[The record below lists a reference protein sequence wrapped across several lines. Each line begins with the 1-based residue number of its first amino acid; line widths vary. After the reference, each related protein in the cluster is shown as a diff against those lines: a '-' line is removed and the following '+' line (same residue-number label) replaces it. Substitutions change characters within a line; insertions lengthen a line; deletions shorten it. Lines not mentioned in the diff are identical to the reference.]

1 MRTWSHTPWNLRQAL
16 RDRTSVVD
24 LGLTWSGPTR
34 AALKALGAYRHDGH
48 WATAWKH
55 HPLTVAVGER
65 RLRIHGRTS
74 EADVV
79 LQIGDLA
86 RFDQPFV
93 LYQDLSFDM
102 VIERL
107 VDGTGSG
114 ARMPGLSESRIR
126 RLADRQRAIYDRC
139 AAVLTMSQWTADHLV
154 RVTGVPADRVHVV
167 PPGANALPD
176 RPVRADRPGPRRRLL
191 FIGKD
196 FHGKAGDVVVEALG
210 VLRREVDPGFELTV
224 AGPAGYPGEV
234 PPGVR
239 FLGRLPLDQVSALY
253 AEHDLFVMP
262 SRFEAFGIAFVEAL
276 AHGIPCIARRD
287 CAMPELVRSGDNGG
301 FVESDDPVELAAK
314 IVGVVNDDT
323 IYANTERESADVIA
337 RYQWSR
343 AADDVLR
350 IIGALW

>member
-34 AALKALGAYRHDGH
+34 AALRALGAYRHDGR
-48 WATAWKH
+48 WATARKH
-55 HPLTVAVGER
+55 HPLTVAAGEH
-65 RLRIHGRTS
+65 RLRSRGRAGD
-74 EADVV
+74 ADVV

-86 RFDQPFV
+86 RFDQPFL

-114 ARMPGLSESRIR
+114 ARLPGLTESRIR

-167 PPGANALPD
+167 PPGANVLPD
-176 RPVRADRPGPRRRLL
+176 GPIRADRPRPRRRLL
-191 FIGKD
+191 FIGGD
-196 FHGKAGDVVVEALG
+196 FHGKAGDVVVDALA
-210 VLRREVDPGFELTV
+210 VLRREVDPAFRLTI
-224 AGPAGYPGEV
+224 AGPTAYRGEV

-239 FLGRLPLDQVSALY
+239 FVGRLPLDRVSALY

-287 CAMPELVRSGDNGG
+287 CAMPELVRSGVNGG
-301 FVESDDPVELAAK
+301 FVESADPIELAAK
-314 IVGVVNDDT
+314 IVGVINDDA
-323 IYANTERESADVIA
+323 IYARTERESADVIS

-350 IIGALW
+350 IVGSL

>member
-16 RDRTSVVD
+16 RERASVVD

-34 AALKALGAYRHDGH
+34 AALKALGAYRHDGR

-55 HPLTVAVGER
+55 HPLTVAAGER
-65 RLRIHGRTS
+65 RLRSHSRTS
-74 EADVV
+74 AADVV
-79 LQIGDLA
+79 LEIGDLA
-86 RFDQPFV
+86 RFDQPFL

-126 RLADRQRAIYDRC
+126 RLADRQRLIYDRC

-176 RPVRADRPGPRRRLL
+176 GPVRADRPRPRRRLL
-191 FIGKD
+191 FVGKD
-196 FHGKAGDVVVEALG
+196 FQGKAGDVVVEALA
-210 VLRREVDPGFELTV
+210 VLRREVDPAFRLTI
-224 AGPAGYPGEV
+224 AGPAAYQGEV

-239 FLGRLPLDQVSALY
+239 FLGRLPLEEVGSLY

-276 AHGIPCIARRD
+276 AHGIPCIARHD
-287 CAMPELVRSGDNGG
+287 CAMPELVRSGANGG
-301 FVESDDPVELAAK
+301 LVESDDPIELAAK
-314 IVGVVNDDT
+314 IMSVINDDA
-323 IYANTERESADVIA
+323 IYANTERESAEVIA

-343 AADDVLR
+343 AADDVVR
-350 IIGALW
+350 IIGAL